1 MGKIICVSG
10 AAGHGK
16 TTLLS
21 QLRRSGDHNVAKW
34 LVAPTLKQAQEA
46 LKSLGVRQTL
56 VIDECDREVF
66 EAIKLATYD
75 GYVIAALKA

>member
-1 MGKIICVSG
+1 MGKVISVSG

-21 QLRRSGDHNVAKW
+21 SLLRREDHDVAKW
-34 LVAPTLKQAQEA
+34 LVAPTLPQVQEA
-46 LKSLGVRQTL
+46 LKKLGVRQTL

-75 GYVIAALKA
+75 GFVVVALKA

>member
-1 MGKIICVSG
+1 MGRIICLSG
-10 AAGHGK
+10 AAMHGK
-16 TTLLS
+16 TLLLS

-46 LKSLGVRQTL
+46 LGKLSERQTL
-56 VIDECDREVF
+56 VIDECDRKVF

>member
-1 MGKIICVSG
+1 MGRIICVSG

-34 LVAPTLKQAQEA
+34 MTAPTLKQVQEA
-46 LKSLGVRQTL
+46 LKNLQGRQTL
-56 VIDECDREVF
+56 VIDECDRKVF